1 MKWEKFE
8 AGYAMPV
15 KSWCENCEEGAVKQA
30 VNLAHHPALVHHVA
44 LMPDAHQGYGMPIGG
59 VVAAKGA
66 VIPAAVGVDIGCG
79 MIATETDI
87 PAEAF
92 AEMSFRRAFQEK
104 LKERIPVGEGE
115 SHRVTQD
122 WEGFEEYTAH
132 NGMRS
137 SLWPSKLDRMN
148 LGTLGGGNHF
158 IELQKN
164 VPLTGEAALVAA
176 TGRARSPSGPYE
188 EEVRAC
194 REPGESRVWLMIHSG
209 SRNLGKRIEEH
220 YHRIA
225 ARMCERFH
233 SPLPDKDLAFLP
245 IDEPAGHDYFTDML
259 FALRYAKENRRR
271 MMETMKATL
280 AEFVPGVNFV
290 RTIDIH
296 HNYAAFEEHFGEKVC
311 VHRKGATSA
320 KLDEIGIIPGSMGT
334 ASYIVRGLGNP
345 ESFMSCSHGAGRRMS
360 RIAASTTL
368 TVEECDQAMDGIV
381 CERWHKY
388 KGFGKAKGRLDLSEA
403 PQAYKDIEDVIA
415 SELDLVE
422 PLVRLVPLASLKG

>member
-8 AGYAMPV
+8 KGYAMPV

-87 PAEAF
+87 PAEVF

-115 SHRVTQD
+115 SHRATQD
-122 WEGFEEYTAH
+122 WDGFEEYTAH

-137 SLWPSKLDRMN
+137 NLWPSRLDRMN

-158 IELQKN
+158 IELQK
-164 VPLTGEAALVAA
+164 TTALDGA
-176 TGRARSPSGPYE
+176 GGPE
-188 EEVRAC
+188 
-194 REPGESRVWLMIHSG
+194 GGSKVWLMIHSG

-225 ARMCERFH
+225 SRLCERFH

-245 IDEPAGHDYFTDML
+245 IEEAAGHDYFTDML

-271 MMETMKATL
+271 MMDVMMATL
-280 AEFVPGVNFV
+280 QEFAPSAQFL

-320 KLDEIGIIPGSMGT
+320 KLGEIGIIPGSMGT

-368 TVEECDQAMDGIV
+368 TVEECDKAMDGIV

-415 SELDLVE
+415 SERDLVE
-422 PLVRLVPLASLKG
+422 PLVRLFPLASLKG

>member
-59 VVAAKGA
+59 VVAAKDA

-87 PAEAF
+87 PAEVF

-115 SHRVTQD
+115 SHKSTQN
-122 WEGFEEYTAH
+122 WEGFEEYTAN

-137 SLWPSKLDRMN
+137 NLWPSKLDRMN

-158 IELQKN
+158 IELQKS
-164 VPLTGEAALVAA
+164 TALD
-176 TGRARSPSGPYE
+176 GSGDPE
-188 EEVRAC
+188 GGAK
-194 REPGESRVWLMIHSG
+194 VWLMIHSG

-233 SPLPDKDLAFLP
+233 APLPDKDLAFLP
-245 IDEPAGHDYFTDML
+245 IEEEAGHDYFTDML

-271 MMETMKATL
+271 MMEVMKATL
-280 AEFVPGVNFV
+280 AEFVPNANFL

-345 ESFMSCSHGAGRRMS
+345 DSFMSCSHGAGRRMS

-368 TVEECDQAMDGIV
+368 TVEECDKAMDGIV

-415 SELDLVE
+415 SEQDLVE

>member
-15 KSWCENCEEGAVKQA
+15 KSWCENCEEGAVQQA

-158 IELQKN
+158 IELQK
-164 VPLTGEAALVAA
+164 TTALD
-176 TGRARSPSGPYE
+176 GSGDPE
-188 EEVRAC
+188 GGAK
-194 REPGESRVWLMIHSG
+194 VWLMIHSG

-225 ARMCERFH
+225 AKMCERFH

-245 IDEPAGHDYFTDML
+245 IEEEPGHDYFTDML

-271 MMETMKATL
+271 MMDVMMATL
-280 AEFVPGVNFV
+280 QEFAPAAQFL

-368 TVEECDQAMDGIV
+368 TVEECDQAMNGIV

-388 KGFGKAKGRLDLSEA
+388 KGFGKAKGKLDLSEA

-415 SELDLVE
+415 SERDLVE
-422 PLVRLVPLASLKG
+422 PLVRLVPLACLKG

>member
-8 AGYAMPV
+8 EGYSVPV

-30 VNLAHHPALVHHVA
+30 ANLAQHPVVFDHVA

-59 VVAAKGA
+59 VIACEDA

-87 PAEAF
+87 PAERF

-104 LKERIPVGEGE
+104 LKERIPVGEGV
-115 SHRVTQD
+115 SHCETQN
-122 WEGFEEYTAH
+122 WEGFEEYTAN

-137 SLWPSKLDRMN
+137 NLWPSKLDRMN

-158 IELQKN
+158 IELQKSTA
-164 VPLTGEAALVAA
+164 VDGKGDPEG
-176 TGRARSPSGPYE
+176 GSK
-188 EEVRAC
+188 
-194 REPGESRVWLMIHSG
+194 VWLMIHSG

-220 YHRIA
+220 YHKIANRICT
-225 ARMCERFH
+225 RYRV
-233 SPLPDKDLAFLP
+233 PLADPDLAFLP
-245 IDEPAGHDYFTDML
+245 IGEVEGHNYFTDML

-271 MMETMKATL
+271 MMEAMKATV
-280 AEFVPGVNFV
+280 AEFVPEANFL

-296 HNYAAFEEHFGEKVC
+296 HNYAACEEHFGKKVF

-345 ESFMSCSHGAGRRMS
+345 DSFMSCSHGAGRRMS
-360 RIAASTTL
+360 RIAASTKL
-368 TVEECDQAMDGIV
+368 TVEECDRAMDGIV

-415 SELDLVE
+415 SERDLVE

>member
-15 KSWCENCEEGAVKQA
+15 KSWCENCEEGAVQQA

-104 LKERIPVGEGE
+104 LKERIPVGEGV
-115 SHRVTQD
+115 SHAVTQD

-158 IELQKN
+158 IELQKA
-164 VPLTGEAALVAA
+164 TALD
-176 TGRARSPSGPYE
+176 GSGDPE
-188 EEVRAC
+188 GGAK
-194 REPGESRVWLMIHSG
+194 VWLMIHSG

-245 IDEPAGHDYFTDML
+245 IEEPTGHDYFTDML

-271 MMETMKATL
+271 MMEAMKATV
-280 AEFVPGVNFV
+280 AEFVPGVDFI

-415 SELDLVE
+415 SERDLIE
-422 PLVRLVPLASLKG
+422 PLVRLVPLACLKG